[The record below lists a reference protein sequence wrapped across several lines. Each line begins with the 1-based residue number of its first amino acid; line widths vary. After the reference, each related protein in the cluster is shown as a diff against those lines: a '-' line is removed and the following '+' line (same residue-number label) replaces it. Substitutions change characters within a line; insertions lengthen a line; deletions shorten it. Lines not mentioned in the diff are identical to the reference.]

1 MSVRPDAK
9 KQTKEEKYRMKMTE
23 MERKLI
29 RFLEKHGW
37 LWLYAAATVL
47 SMIARF
53 TLRGVI
59 SGDMFIFLRPWAEI
73 MKENGGIHGLG
84 QQLGNYGV
92 LYQTIIALMTYLP
105 IQHEYAYKIFSM
117 VFDFALAAAA
127 SAMVREFSG
136 SRLKAFLTYTLLV
149 MLPSVML
156 NSAAWG
162 QCDSVFTFF
171 CVLCFWLL
179 LREKPFWAFVS
190 WGIAFAFKLQ
200 AIFLAPFI
208 VFYYL
213 KARNFSLLNLLVIPL
228 MMILSSLAG
237 ILQGRSI
244 LAPFQIYA
252 EQAGTY
258 PSISL
263 NYPSFWSLLIKN
275 ETEDYY
281 AELSVYCI
289 VFALAV
295 LLVELILLIRRK
307 ERYSKSMYLFAAF
320 LMTYTCVLFLPAMHE
335 RYSYPYL
342 IFGLMLAVLEPETAV
357 SFVLLMMLD
366 LQTYGAFLFETE
378 AFPWNVLG
386 FLNTACFLSYAFYW
400 GRRIFFGRRELC
412 PENPEERRKS
422 GSLREEK

>member
-1 MSVRPDAK
+1 
-9 KQTKEEKYRMKMTE
+9 MKMTE
-23 MERKLI
+23 TERKLI
-29 RFLEKHGW
+29 RLLEKHGW

-213 KARNFSLLNLLVIPL
+213 RARNFSLVNLLLIPL
-228 MMILSSLAG
+228 TMILSSLGG
-237 ILQGRSI
+237 ILQGRSV
-244 LAPFQIYA
+244 LAPFQIYL

-263 NYPSFWSLLIKN
+263 NYPSFWTMLVTN
-275 ETEDYY
+275 DVEDYY
-281 AELSVYCI
+281 RELSGYCI
-289 VFALAV
+289 AFALAV
-295 LLVELILLIRRK
+295 LLAELVLLLRRK
-307 ERYSKSMYLFAAF
+307 ERYSKTGYLFAAF
-320 LMTYTCVLFLPAMHE
+320 LMTYSCVLFLPAMHE

-342 IFGLMLAVLEPETAV
+342 IFGLMLAVLEPGTAV
-357 SFVLLMMLD
+357 SFALLVMLD
-366 LQTYGAFLFETE
+366 LQTYGVYLFKTET
-378 AFPWNVLG
+378 FPWNVMG
-386 FLNTACFLSYAFYW
+386 FLNTACFLSYAVIW
-400 GRRIFFGRRELC
+400 GRHIFCGRRGIC
-412 PENPEERRKS
+412 PGNPEEGRKS